1 MQIAGAKVQKKSHSE
16 LRITNYFVFLHPI
29 LTIYMKFILKYSGL
43 ALIFLG
49 VSLLVTLHL
58 LHFTFVNFVLL
69 TPFVIILVGVVLQVW
84 MMKRE
89 SRY

>member
-1 MQIAGAKVQKKSHSE
+1 MQIAGAKVQKKSHSKP
-16 LRITNYFVFLHPI
+16 RITNYFVFLHPI

-43 ALIFLG
+43 ALILLG
-49 VSLLVTLHL
+49 VLLLAALHL
-58 LHFTFVNFVLL
+58 LHFTFVNVVLL
-69 TPFVIILVGVVLQVW
+69 TPFFIILAGVVLQVW